1 MTKARYKVV
10 SIRYNT
16 SSDGVHN
23 TWRIICDGVDYQT
36 NKVTIKGV
44 VESSKDFIEDVG
56 FKHHVTVY
64 DALVTHTVDYSLI
77 ESFKKTL
84 FKDILKTITYR
95 ILGTCATFGIGYATT
110 GNMYASVAIGFSD
123 LLLKPLIYF
132 VHERL
137 WRLNEKTK

>member
-1 MTKARYKVV
+1 MTYGRFKVV

-16 SSDGVHN
+16 KSDGEHN
-23 TWRIICDGVDYQT
+23 TWRVICDGVEYLT
-36 NKVTIKGV
+36 NKVLIKGT

-64 DALVTHTVDYSLI
+64 DALVTHTVEFSLI
-77 ESFKKTL
+77 ESCKKTL
-84 FKDILKTITYR
+84 YKDILKTITYR
-95 ILGTCATFGIGYATT
+95 ILGTCATFGIGFVTT
-110 GNMYASVAIGFSD
+110 GNLYASVAIGFSD